1 MGTIRTHYLDASAI
15 VMLLVKELGSDQLHK
30 YLRKYSN
37 FHTTSLCFAEAFGVL
52 KREYHQSQIT
62 LEQYLAAC
70 DQLVAYVQPE
80 NIGIE
85 IEPIM
90 NKNRS
95 SFRDVE
101 KLIKTYST
109 KTHFM
114 DVSDALLIYALKKGS
129 LSNIP
134 GGPSPILIT
143 GDSKLAK
150 AVRGEGLQVWDCKK
164 DPPP

>member
-15 VMLLVKELGSDQLHK
+15 VMLLVNEQGSDQLHK
-30 YLRKYSN
+30 YRRQYSN

-52 KREYHQSQIT
+52 KRKYHQSQIT

-95 SFRDVE
+95 VFRDVE

-114 DVSDALLIYALKKGS
+114 DVSDALQIYALKKGFFSS
-129 LSNIP
+129 LKGDS
-134 GGPSPILIT
+134 SPILIT

-150 AVRGEGLQVWDCKK
+150 AVRGEGLRVWDCKK